1 MDEILMLVGAILAL
15 FLPIKIVLLMIIGG
29 IVIGAITES
38 VAIMYIGGI
47 GIFILFV
54 KLLFKKYF

>member
-1 MDEILMLVGAILAL
+1 MLVGAILAL